1 MRKSIYLAISCSAA
15 VLAGCSEVHIAAPA
29 NVTGGAEQLT
39 ITGMGFGE
47 RGTFALASSTGNFYR
62 QALSSR
68 HRDFGLSPERVK
80 TYHGDSGFEVK
91 GPDFAGAVVGSCS
104 HFEQEV
110 GTRNFSVTQA
120 PFQYRCRFFRDGQLL
135 HGELLLSAAPRA
147 VGPFTAETR
156 VGRLILGDREIEI
169 QPIHE
174 SPNLK
179 IPTSEPLGYRFVSA
193 NQDLGAIDLNGERKT
208 VYAPRGGADREAV
221 LMASLALSVLWKS

>member
-1 MRKSIYLAISCSAA
+1 MRKSTYLAVSCLAA
-15 VLAGCSEVHIAAPA
+15 ILAGCSAAHIAAPA
-29 NVTGGAEQLT
+29 NVAGGAEQLQ

-47 RGTFALASSTGNFYR
+47 RGTFALASSSGSFYR

-68 HRDFGLSPERVK
+68 HRNFAFSPERVT
-80 TYHGDSGFEVK
+80 TYRGDSGFEVK

-110 GTRNFSVTQA
+110 GTRTLSVTQT
-120 PFQYRCRFFRDGQLL
+120 PFHYRCRFFRDGQLL
-135 HGELLLSAAPRA
+135 AGELLLSAAPRA

-156 VGRLILGDREIEI
+156 VGLLTLGERAIEI
-169 QPIHE
+169 QPIHD

-179 IPTSEPLGYRFVSA
+179 IPTSEPLGYRFVAA

-208 VYAPRGGADREAV
+208 IYAPRGGADREAV